1 MENTTFPIFMLF
13 DLKPGD
19 WIRTTDGEIGLVH
32 DRVTNPSYAKARV
45 EFPGERYPMRI
56 MDLSTQVEHVTD
68 RKHIFMTTHQ
78 DEANRK
84 SESPQ

>member
-68 RKHIFMTTHQ
+68 RKFDHH
-78 DEANRK
+78 DHA
-84 SESPQ
+84 SG